1 VTRGYPPG
9 GDCGGR
15 FRGESSP
22 RLWSDRAAANDPKR
36 TFHAATVI
44 FSYGR
49 RPLRSVLH
57 AETLLDLKLALNGVT
72 DPMSPK
78 TPLKSD
84 DPAQPKRFI
93 KDAHE
98 AEADES
104 DGTVKREFDKF
115 IRGPRPKGPSPKQKN
130 SR

>member
-1 VTRGYPPG
+1 MAQADIPTVAISV
-9 GDCGGR
+9 R
-15 FRGESSP
+15 FREYSGP
-22 RLWSDRAAANDPKR
+22 D
-36 TFHAATVI
+36 FHQPA
-44 FSYGR
+44 
-49 RPLRSVLH
+49 RPLAQSGHIANHGNIQIRKATTESVLH
-57 AETLLDLKLALNGVT
+57 PETLIDLTLALNGVT

-93 KDAHE
+93 KDARE